1 MYGLEHGLLIAVAR
15 GASRTA
21 AKQAG
26 SLEPLSFADVM
37 IAPGKAHDHLA
48 VATPYHVLRTTYNV
62 EQLPESELRDTSYE
76 MRKLGAL
83 VVGGAFA
90 DLCLSLLET
99 GIADKRIF
107 ELWQQLLS
115 CLTDLPQ
122 EPTAYRSKMLYAAAA
137 LKLLKLLGYGP
148 TLNSCLSC
156 RREIEREDAKYS
168 LDNNGVLCTSCASG
182 DPAALFLEAN
192 ALACLR
198 LMESAAFAD
207 LLPVSMPTDALQKA
221 LEAVRLA
228 LQHAPLD
235 REPHGLATIE
245 RIMT

>member
-15 GASRTA
+15 GASKTT
-21 AKQAG
+21 AKQAC

-37 IAPGKAHDHLA
+37 NAPGKAHAHLA
-48 VATPYHVLRTTYNV
+48 VATTSHVSRLTSHV
-62 EQLPESELRDTSYE
+62 EPRVANSEK
-76 MRKLGAL
+76 RKLGAL

-90 DLCLSLLET
+90 DLCLNLLKT

-115 CLTDLPQ
+115 CLSDLPQ
-122 EPTAYRSKMLYAAAA
+122 EPTAYRSKLLYAAAA

-148 TLNSCLSC
+148 SLNTCLSC
-156 RREIEREDAKYS
+156 RREIEREEAKYS
-168 LDNNGVLCTSCASG
+168 LDNNGVLCTSCATRDTS
-182 DPAALFLEAN
+182 ALFLEAN

-198 LMESAAFAD
+198 LMESAAFVD
-207 LLPVSMPTDALQKA
+207 LLPVSIPTDALQKA
-221 LEAVRLA
+221 LNAVRLA

-245 RIMT
+245 RIMA

>member
-15 GASRTA
+15 GASKTT
-21 AKQAG
+21 AKQAC

-48 VATPYHVLRTTYNV
+48 VAVKFPLNPPLIKGETPTQSRGGGI
-62 EQLPESELRDTSYE
+62 
-76 MRKLGAL
+76 KLGSL
-83 VVGGAFA
+83 VIGGAFA
-90 DLCLSLLET
+90 DLCLSLLKT

-115 CLTDLPQ
+115 CLSGLPQ
-122 EPTAYRSKMLYAAAA
+122 EPTAYRSKLLYAAAA

-148 TLNSCLSC
+148 SLNTCLSC
-156 RREIEREDAKYS
+156 RREIEREEAKYS
-168 LDNNGVLCTSCASG
+168 LENNGVLCISCASG
-182 DPAALFLEAN
+182 NGSALFLDAN

-198 LMESAAFAD
+198 LMESSAFPD
-207 LLPVSMPTDALQKA
+207 LLPVSIPTDALQKA
-221 LEAVRLA
+221 FNAVRLA

-245 RIMT
+245 RMMSV